1 MKSLLSSLT
10 RKLAL
15 IQMAGL
21 PVVFSVLTYIG
32 SDALLYHFVDGRL
45 LGLAET
51 LAKIVEQ
58 SPSIIENSGESV
70 ARTAE
75 VGRNKREQHELQ
87 DMPHSLRV
95 FSSDGRLVWQSPN
108 AMAQQ
113 PVSDHA
119 LD

>member
-51 LAKIVEQ
+51 LAEKVLTPIEVLSAVAEKMSESDLGKTIYFGFTLFRNFVD
-58 SPSIIENSGESV
+58 SP
-70 ARTAE
+70 
-75 VGRNKREQHELQ
+75 K
-87 DMPHSLRV
+87 HST
-95 FSSDGRLVWQSPN
+95 P
-108 AMAQQ
+108 
-113 PVSDHA
+113 
-119 LD
+119 